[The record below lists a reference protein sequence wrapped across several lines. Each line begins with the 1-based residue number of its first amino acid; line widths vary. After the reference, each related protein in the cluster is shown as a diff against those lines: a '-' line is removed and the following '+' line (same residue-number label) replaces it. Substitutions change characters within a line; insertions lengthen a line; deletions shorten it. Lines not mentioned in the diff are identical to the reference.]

1 MYAALSILKRV
12 SFPTQN
18 INETLSVLSAARHQ
32 QALTLLLLTPGEALD
47 LVLRTSFSEASGG
60 RPDFPKALLLVTDGR
75 SDDQLEVQ
83 ARQLQ
88 GRGVEIFVL
97 GGSSHLLLL
106 FLLH

>member
-1 MYAALSILKRV
+1 M
-12 SFPTQN
+12 
-18 INETLSVLSAARHQ
+18 SAERHL
-32 QALTLLLLTPGEALD
+32 QALTVLPRPPGEALD

-60 RPDFPKALLLVTDGR
+60 RPDFPKVLLLVTDGR

-83 ARQLQ
+83 ARQLR

-97 GGSSHLLLL
+97 GGSSHLLL